1 MKEKAAALKQPALQF
16 LWGPVLSGFLIGT
29 SYIPFPPW
37 AVFFCC
43 VPLWLFALNQERLK
57 SLLIGGFFCQFVVT
71 VIGFNWVAYAVRVID
86 IPLWPQAFIL
96 LLIFIVFANLHIP
109 LSLFFW
115 FLSRRELKKIKD
127 PKSRTLCIW
136 LSMPIY
142 FGLCTQYYPM
152 IFDWHFGYTWFYAK
166 WPAAQTAEIWGFQ
179 FINTLV
185 LFSNLL
191 FLFVFK
197 SALVQRAKYLVKKIL
212 RYSAGVNYILRK
224 QEHKFALAGK
234 ELECQKPSSLVSISG
249 ISNISLRGGLIALC
263 VWLVFFMT
271 LQVWGGYLK
280 NRLPEPDQK
289 IRVLIVQPNIE
300 NKIQEEDQWNDFV
313 LSKILRE
320 TAVHLLIQPD
330 LPVDFILWPE
340 GTYPYAINLFQAEQG
355 KDPVQ
360 KWVSIFNTP
369 LVISAKGEGLSGDGG
384 YTNSLFTFN
393 KTGRLVQAPYSKT
406 LLIPFGEYTPGRKW
420 FPFVDRFFFK
430 NHRAFER
437 GTGANKVVYLN
448 GLNLGFQICYE
459 GLFDWFTRDMVKQEK
474 VDILV
479 NVSNDAWFGNWQEPW
494 QHLYM
499 TLARAIE
506 VRRPLIRGTNSG
518 FSAVISAKGEI
529 SSPRILG
536 ENFSGVE
543 EVSFYSSGS
552 EHSSLFVSWGYYI
565 NQFFLWICLIF
576 IHLRFFIRL

>member
-1 MKEKAAALKQPALQF
+1 MYLERAVALKRPSLQL
-16 LWGPVLSGFLIGT
+16 LWCPILSGFLIGT

-57 SLLIGGFFCQFVVT
+57 PLLIGGFFCQFVVT
-71 VIGFNWVAYAVRVID
+71 IIGFNWVAYAIRAID

-96 LLIFIVFANLHIP
+96 FLIFIVFANLHIP

-115 FLSRRELKKIKD
+115 FLSQKQLKKVRHSL
-127 PKSRTLCIW
+127 SRSLCIW
-136 LSMPIY
+136 FLLPIY
-142 FGLCTQYYPM
+142 FGLCTEYYPM
-152 IFDWHFGYTWFYAK
+152 IFEWHFGYTWFYAK

-197 SALVQRAKYLVKKIL
+197 SFFVKK
-212 RYSAGVNYILRK
+212 AK
-224 QEHKFALAGK
+224 
-234 ELECQKPSSLVSISG
+234 
-249 ISNISLRGGLIALC
+249 SNLLFYRGFIALC
-263 VWLVFFMT
+263 VWVSCFIT
-271 LQVWGGYLK
+271 LQVWGEYLK

-289 IRVLIVQPNIE
+289 IRTLIVQPNIE
-300 NKIQEEDQWNDFV
+300 NKIQEEDQWNSFV

-320 TAVHLLIQPD
+320 TGRYLPVKPD
-330 LPVDFILWPE
+330 LPVEFILWPE
-340 GTYPYAINLFQAEQG
+340 GTYPYAINPFRVEQG
-355 KDPVQ
+355 KDPIQ
-360 KWVSIFNTP
+360 GRISIFNTP
-369 LVISAKGEGLSGDGG
+369 LVVSAKGEGLGGRKG
-384 YTNSLFTFN
+384 YTNSLFVFN
-393 KTGRLVQAPYSKT
+393 KKGQLVQAPYSKT
-406 LLIPFGEYTPGRKW
+406 LLIPFGEYTPGKKW

-430 NHRAFER
+430 NQRAYER
-437 GTGANKVVYLN
+437 GTGDNKVAYLN
-448 GLNLGFQICYE
+448 GLTLGFQICYE
-459 GLFDWFTRDMVKQEK
+459 GLFDWFTRDMMKQEK

-518 FSAVISAKGEI
+518 FSAVVSAKGEI
-529 SSPRILG
+529 SSPMKLS
-536 ENFSGVE
+536 ENFSWIE
-543 EVSFYSSGS
+543 EVSFYSHGNAYST
-552 EHSSLFVSWGYYI
+552 LFMSWGYYI
-565 NQFFLWICLIF
+565 NQFFLWICLIL
-576 IHLRFFIRL
+576 IHLRLFVRL